1 MPDTP
6 FQKTPAQLLQEAAQR
21 ALQVRRAAQ
30 EAAQQSYGALPTPPP
45 QEVKPSTS

>member
-21 ALQVRRAAQ
+21 ALQVRQAAQ
-30 EAAQQSYGALPTPPP
+30 DAALKSYQALPGPAA